1 MLNQNEH
8 FFIQVLGKLVSNSYI
23 YTDKVASLVQ
33 EAAYVQTSLSNQE
46 GDAASIPVSHIDGEN
61 LVITTLFTRDYPRMV
76 SSLNSLNLRSAHFV
90 VLLPLDVIDMLDV
103 ILEGN
108 DGEMEEFGPL
118 LSDDLIIQTFPFSV
132 LVPAAL
138 EARNNLAANKSKAQK
153 MK

>member
-1 MLNQNEH
+1 M
-8 FFIQVLGKLVSNSYI
+8 SNSYT

-33 EAAYVQTSLSNQE
+33 EAAYVQSNLSDQE
-46 GDAASIPVSHIDGEN
+46 GDTASIPVSHIDGEN
-61 LVITTLFTRDYPRMV
+61 LAINSLFTCHHHRLV
-76 SSLNSLNLRSAHFV
+76 SFLNWLNLRSTHSV

-118 LSDDLIIQTFPFSV
+118 MSDDLIIQTFPFSV

-138 EARNNLAANKSKAQK
+138 EARNNLAVNKSKAQIN
-153 MK
+153 

>member
-1 MLNQNEH
+1 MGRL
-8 FFIQVLGKLVSNSYI
+8 ISNSYT

-33 EAAYVQTSLSNQE
+33 EAAYVQSNLSNQE
-46 GDAASIPVSHIDGEN
+46 GDTASIPVSHIDGEN
-61 LVITTLFTRDYPRMV
+61 LAMKSLLICQRVRMV
-76 SSLNSLNLRSAHFV
+76 SFLNLLNFRSSHFV

-138 EARNNLAANKSKAQK
+138 EARNNLAVNKSKAQIN
-153 MK
+153 